1 MAVAFKAPVKDI
13 VFGYEVVETYDI
25 ISKIPAFSDFNEDI
39 VIPTM
44 EECAKFAE
52 EVLAPINAIGDQQGA
67 TIKDGKVTMPKEFVD
82 AYKSFSEAGWAS
94 ISLPS
99 EIGGG
104 GMPIALSGG
113 TLEILSTA
121 NLAFGLAPGLAAG
134 AISAINFHGSEDQKA
149 KFLPKLVSGEWTGT
163 MNLSE
168 PQSGSDLGTITT
180 KAEPQE
186 DGTYKITGT
195 KVWITFGEHDLT
207 DNIIHLVLAK
217 IPGSPEGT
225 KGISMFI
232 VPKVMVNED
241 GSLGEDNNV
250 SCISIEEKL
259 GIHASPTCVMEYD
272 GSVGYLV
279 GEENRGLNYMFTMMN
294 EARVW
299 VGGQGLASASG
310 ALQGAAQYARD
321 RVQGRPVGMSKE
333 DAKNSTII
341 DHADVRRM
349 LMTIKAYV
357 DAMRYLMYDNQ
368 LMMDLEYFAEDEET
382 KAFGEE
388 RCGILTPVTKAWVS
402 DLGVELSSVAIQVYG
417 GMGYVEETGVAQYL
431 RDSRIAPIYEGT
443 NGIQAL
449 DLMFRKLPL
458 DNGQAM
464 QRLLDDVNK
473 VVEEMKGEDDVV
485 ASMAEKLETEVA
497 KLSEITMWLGS
508 KMLEG
513 ELVDASAGA
522 TPYLKM
528 FGQVLGGYYMGKAAI
543 LANKKHKETNDDF
556 YADKLTLCNFYME
569 QLLPLASGY
578 ASSIT
583 AGKDDLFAMKAE
595 NF

>member
-1 MAVAFKAPVKDI
+1 MAVPYKAPVKDI
-13 VFGYEVVETYDI
+13 VFGYEVIDSYNVLNK
-25 ISKIPAFSDFNEDI
+25 ISEFSDFSEDI

-44 EECAKFAE
+44 EECAKFSE

-67 TIKDGKVTMPKEFVD
+67 SIENGNVTMPEEFVD
-82 AYKSFSEAGWAS
+82 AYKKFIEAGWAS
-94 ISLPS
+94 ISLPE

-104 GMPIALSGG
+104 GMPITLSGG

-121 NLAFGLAPGLAAG
+121 NLAFGLAPGLSAG
-134 AISAINFHGSEDQKA
+134 AISAINFHGNQEQKD

-180 KAEPQE
+180 KAEKQD
-186 DGTYKITGT
+186 DGTYKVTGT
-195 KVWITFGEHDLT
+195 KVWITFGEHNMT
-207 DNIIHLVLAK
+207 ENIIHLVLAK
-217 IPGSPEGT
+217 VPGSPEGT

-232 VPKVMVNED
+232 VPKVMVNDD
-241 GSLGEDNNV
+241 GSLGENNNV

-299 VGGQGLASASG
+299 VGGQGLACASG
-310 ALQGAAQYARD
+310 ALQGASQYARD

-333 DAKNSTII
+333 DAKKSTII

-349 LMTIKAYV
+349 LITIKSYV

-368 LMMDLEYFAEDEET
+368 LMLDLEYFAEGELKE
-382 KAFGEE
+382 FGEE
-388 RCGILTPVTKAWVS
+388 RCGILTPITKAWIS
-402 DLGVELSSVAIQVYG
+402 DLGVELSSIAIQVYG

-464 QRLLDDVNK
+464 QRLLADVNK
-473 VVEEMKGEDDVV
+473 VIDEMNEGGEVLSDMAQKLKVEVDR
-485 ASMAEKLETEVA
+485 
-497 KLSEITMWLGS
+497 LSEVTLWLGS

-543 LANKKHKETNDDF
+543 LATKKLEETGDEYYKEKITLSKF
-556 YADKLTLCNFYME
+556 YIE

-578 ASSIT
+578 ASSVT
-583 AGKDDLFAMKAE
+583 AGKDDLFNIKAE
-595 NF
+595 SF

>member
-1 MAVAFKAPVKDI
+1 MAVPYKAPVKDI
-13 VFGYEVVETYDI
+13 VFGYEVIDSYNVLNK
-25 ISKIPAFSDFNEDI
+25 ISEFSDFSEDI

-44 EECAKFAE
+44 EECAKFSE

-67 TIKDGKVTMPKEFVD
+67 SIENGNVTMPEEFVD
-82 AYKSFSEAGWAS
+82 AYKKFIEAGWAS
-94 ISLPS
+94 ISLPE

-104 GMPIALSGG
+104 GMPITLSGG

-121 NLAFGLAPGLAAG
+121 NLAFGLAPGLSAG
-134 AISAINFHGSEDQKA
+134 AISAINFHGNQEQKD
-149 KFLPKLVSGEWTGT
+149 KFLPKLVSGQWTGT

-180 KAEPQE
+180 KAEKQD
-186 DGTYKITGT
+186 DGTYKVTGT
-195 KVWITFGEHDLT
+195 KVWITFGEHNMT
-207 DNIIHLVLAK
+207 ENIIHLVLAK
-217 IPGSPEGT
+217 VPGSPEGT

-232 VPKVMVNED
+232 VPKVMVNDD
-241 GSLGEDNNV
+241 GSLGENNNV

-299 VGGQGLASASG
+299 VGGQGLACASG
-310 ALQGAAQYARD
+310 ALQGASQYARD

-333 DAKNSTII
+333 DAKKSTII

-349 LMTIKAYV
+349 LITIKSYV

-368 LMMDLEYFAEDEET
+368 LMLDLEYFAEGELKE
-382 KAFGEE
+382 FGEE
-388 RCGILTPVTKAWVS
+388 RCGILTPITKAWIS
-402 DLGVELSSVAIQVYG
+402 DLGVELSSIAIQVYG

-464 QRLLDDVNK
+464 QRLLADVNK
-473 VVEEMKGEDDVV
+473 VIDEMNESGEVLSDLAQKLKVEVDR
-485 ASMAEKLETEVA
+485 
-497 KLSEITMWLGS
+497 LSEVTLWLGS

-543 LANKKHKETNDDF
+543 LATKKLEETGDEYYKEKITLSKF
-556 YADKLTLCNFYME
+556 YIE

-578 ASSIT
+578 ASSVT
-583 AGKDDLFAMKAE
+583 AGKDDLFNIKAE
-595 NF
+595 SF